1 MNEAGGK
8 DRRKGIVRTT
18 ILLVGIALAVYIAF
32 ILTGVLRA

>member
-1 MNEAGGK
+1 MSAAGDK

-18 ILLVGIALAVYIAF
+18 ILLVGVALAVYIAF